1 MPRIARPR
9 RGCRAR
15 ALVGGVLGVLLVA
28 GLAGCGGSG
37 DEASGVDVAE
47 ARVSAAERDLA
58 DAKADFEAASAEFCD
73 ASETYITALDRYGD
87 VLTQTAVT
95 VGDVKDAGTDLE
107 EPREEVMSGAEAA
120 LSAQQVVTDAKQD
133 LAEAEAAL
141 AAAKDPGSTAPSSP
155 AATSSPKPLA
165 PSATV
170 NRVEQ
175 AESELSSVQ
184 EGITDGTPL
193 SDASEQFN
201 AAVVALEMAWL
212 RLFSDAGCLADEQQ
226 VQAEAAVRAYTTAL
240 QTSLSAA
247 DYYAGE
253 VDGIYGPATVDAVET
268 LQEAHGLPSTG
279 TVDKATADALQD
291 DLATKGGATAREE
304 LTTTAAVQQTLKIAG
319 FWDGPVDGEWSPE
332 LTEALKEF
340 QAGLGVKP
348 TGTVDAATVAAVE
361 KTIAELGA
369 SASASA
375 SATTS
380 DSPTPS
386 SSDTDVSSEPT
397 TSPTSE

>member
-1 MPRIARPR
+1 
-9 RGCRAR
+9 
-15 ALVGGVLGVLLVA
+15 VLGVLLVA
-28 GLAGCGGSG
+28 GFAGCGGSG
-37 DEASGVDVAE
+37 DGASGVDVAE
-47 ARVSAAERDLA
+47 SRVSAAEKDLA
-58 DAKADFEAASAEFCD
+58 EAKADFEDASAEFCD

-87 VLTQTAVT
+87 VLSQTAVT

-120 LSAQQVVTDAKQD
+120 LAAQQAVTDAKQD

-165 PSATV
+165 PAATV

-175 AESELSSVQ
+175 AESEFSSVQ
-184 EGITDGTPL
+184 EGITDETPL
-193 SDASEQFN
+193 SEASEQFN

-212 RLFSDAGCLADEQQ
+212 RLFSEAGCLADEQQ

-247 DYYAGE
+247 GYYAGE

-291 DLATKGGATAREE
+291 DLAAVGGATAQEE

-340 QAGLGVKP
+340 QAELGVKP
-348 TGTVDAATVAAVE
+348 TGTVDAATVAALE
-361 KTIAELGA
+361 KAIAELSA

-375 SATTS
+375 SPTTS

-386 SSDTDVSSEPT
+386 PSDPDASGEPT